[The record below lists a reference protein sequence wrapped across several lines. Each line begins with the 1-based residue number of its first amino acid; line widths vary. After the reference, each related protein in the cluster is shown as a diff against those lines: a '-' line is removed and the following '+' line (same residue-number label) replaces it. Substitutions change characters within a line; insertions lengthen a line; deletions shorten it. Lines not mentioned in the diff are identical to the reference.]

1 MKWYTAEE
9 LKKYLHLQNY
19 SDEIIKELAEQYAT
33 NLQLAFE
40 KGRSVAENKRPA
52 PDSITLVSSE
62 ADFEKNTWT
71 FTMPEGTRVG
81 AGAYAL
87 IKI

>member
-1 MKWYTAEE
+1 MSVYCPLFE
-9 LKKYLHLQNY
+9 HMQNEHGLTLTD
-19 SDEIIKELAEQYAT
+19 SEMHEICRISQKI
-33 NLQLAFE
+33 
-40 KGRSVAENKRPA
+40 SVA
-52 PDSITLVSSE
+52 DSITIVSSE

-71 FTMPEGTRVG
+71 FSMPENTRVG